1 MLFYFIR
8 YVIFFPFSK
17 EIPDQNNFT
26 NKIHG
31 YFVMFDWDFY
41 FKIIYN
47 DIDQILKSLRASA
60 IDFYQTLHFML
71 KTRMNREFLKRGA
84 SESADEL

>member
-8 YVIFFPFSK
+8 YVILFPLSK

-31 YFVMFDWDFY
+31 YFVTINWDFL
-41 FKIIYN
+41 FKN
-47 DIDQILKSLRASA
+47 QLQQHQPASS
-60 IDFYQTLHFML
+60 YQLLQLNGQFPHTQASGSEI
-71 KTRMNREFLKRGA
+71 NR
-84 SESADEL
+84 